1 MKTEYEA
8 TFLNIDKNEIQER
21 LRKLGAKL
29 IKPEF
34 LQKRVTFNLPSGHE
48 IRGAWIRVRDEA
60 DKVTMSLKIVDGD
73 KIENQ
78 KEILAYLGGKMRMH
92 RIKVLIGD
100 SVEVVLDPYGG
111 KGRIIKR
118 L

>member
-1 MKTEYEA
+1 MS
-8 TFLNIDKNEIQER
+8 DSKNEKVLTVR
-21 LRKLGAKL
+21 GV
-29 IKPEF
+29 
-34 LQKRVTFNLPSGHE
+34 VTEALPSTLF
-48 IRGAWIRVRDEA
+48 RV
-60 DKVTMSLKIVDGD
+60 
-73 KIENQ
+73 KIENNNEKA

-100 SVEVVLDPYGG
+100 GVEVVLDPYGG